1 MFTLNLLSVKPL
13 LFHSNHCEANA
24 FLPWAPPLD
33 IFINANARL
42 HFYLHNISSLWFSF
56 SLSKCYKTLI
66 LFFKG
71 YNFPA
76 LLSWTLL
83 LLLYIWMANDVYL
96 KLRRE
101 VKARDIFFKLPLREY
116 SLPDIVLCIH
126 YLILS
131 LHWASENRYEY
142 LTLWMRT
149 VGGRD
154 KDEGILFSEGFLNH
168 QSQWWLSMQMLLGT
182 QAL

>member
-1 MFTLNLLSVKPL
+1 MLSYPGLLHSIYLLMQMLDFTFISIIFHPVGFRSVSRNVIKPW
-13 LFHSNHCEANA
+13 FC
-24 FLPWAPPLD
+24 
-33 IFINANARL
+33 
-42 HFYLHNISSLWFSF
+42 SSR
-56 SLSKCYKTLI
+56 
-66 LFFKG
+66 G

-76 LLSWTLL
+76 LLPWTLL

-96 KLRRE
+96 TLRRD

-149 VGGRD
+149 VRGKGQRWRYPVLW
-154 KDEGILFSEGFLNH
+154 GIS
-168 QSQWWLSMQMLLGT
+168 QSPVSVMTEHADAPRHTSSVSFTPW
-182 QAL
+182 